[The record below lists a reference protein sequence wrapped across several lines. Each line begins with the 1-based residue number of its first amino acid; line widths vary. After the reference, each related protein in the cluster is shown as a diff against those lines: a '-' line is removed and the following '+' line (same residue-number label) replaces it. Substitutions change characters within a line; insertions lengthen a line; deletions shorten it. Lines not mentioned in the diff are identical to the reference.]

1 MYNLIICN
9 MNYKKSYS
17 VINYSL
23 NKKARTPSNV
33 DSFALYISSKCVFI
47 KVRQLSYNLCLKIR
61 LN

>member
-1 MYNLIICN
+1 

-33 DSFALYISSKCVFI
+33 EFTLNNYLVGWGT
-47 KVRQLSYNLCLKIR
+47 LS
-61 LN
+61 

>member
-1 MYNLIICN
+1 MDCISDMYNLIICN

-33 DSFALYISSKCVFI
+33 EFT
-47 KVRQLSYNLCLKIR
+47 LK
-61 LN
+61 

>member
-33 DSFALYISSKCVFI
+33 EFT
-47 KVRQLSYNLCLKIR
+47 LK
-61 LN
+61 